1 MLIDHNNLVQK
12 TELRQ
17 NLAQILARVYQGD
30 TLFISDRGTVKAK
43 ITLIEHKIDKKKKIE
58 KFMKELNTIR
68 NQLADVGWGKEDSAV
83 TIRKMRDER
92 SKYLIYR
99 DGQSL

>member
-17 NLAQILARVYQGD
+17 NLAQILARVYKGD

-43 ITLIEHKIDKKKKIE
+43 ITLVESEIDKKKKI
-58 KFMKELNTIR
+58 KKIMKELNKIR
-68 NQLADVGWGKEDSAV
+68 DQLADVGWGKEDSTMA
-83 TIRKMRDER
+83 IRKMREER
-92 SKYLIYR
+92 SQYLLDR
-99 DGQSL
+99 DG

>member
-17 NLAQILARVYQGD
+17 NLAQILARVYKGD

-43 ITLIEHKIDKKKKIE
+43 ITLVESKIDKKKKI
-58 KFMKELNTIR
+58 KKIMKELNKIR
-68 NQLADVGWGKEDSAV
+68 DQLADVGWGKEDSTMA
-83 TIRKMRDER
+83 IRKMREER
-92 SKYLIYR
+92 SQYLLDR
-99 DGQSL
+99 DG

>member
-17 NLAQILARVYQGD
+17 NLAQILARVYKGD
-30 TLFISDRGTVKAK
+30 TLYISDRGAVKAK
-43 ITLIEHKIDKKKKIE
+43 ITLVESKVDKKKKIE
-58 KFMKELNTIR
+58 KIMKDLDKIR
-68 NQLADVGWGKEDSAV
+68 NQLAGTGWGKEDAAT

-92 SKYLIYR
+92 SRYLLER
-99 DGQSL
+99 DGKNL

>member
-17 NLAQILARVYQGD
+17 NLAQILARVYKGD

-43 ITLIEHKIDKKKKIE
+43 ITLIESNVDKKKKIE
-58 KFMKELNTIR
+58 KVMKDLNIIRDQLAETDFAKTDTTAFIR
-68 NQLADVGWGKEDSAV
+68 NEREKRSDYLYN
-83 TIRKMRDER
+83 RD
-92 SKYLIYR
+92 KK
-99 DGQSL
+99 SL